1 MSFYE
6 DLVIETQRRNYSR
19 YYSVYARGGT
29 PFQLTEK
36 APLPYDA
43 QITAFAEAVRQADS
57 ILVGGASGL
66 SAAGGG
72 DFYYSDTSSFRRHF
86 GKFAEK
92 YHFQGAFNGMRAPF
106 ESREEFW
113 GYLATFLH
121 TTQTAPLRQPYKDLD
136 RILTGKT
143 FHILTT
149 NQDTQ
154 FVKLYP
160 EAKVSEIQGDHRFF
174 QCSRCCTDE
183 TWDAVAPVA
192 AMIDS
197 MGEGTEI
204 APALLPRCPYCGAE
218 AFPWV
223 RGYGN
228 FLEGRKYEAE
238 YQKTSDF
245 IEAHASERLLFIE
258 LGVGRLTPMF
268 IQEPFWQLTA
278 NLPNARYIGV
288 NDRYDFLPQ
297 GIEDKGMTI
306 VGDIARVLR
315 DTAEALHGKAEVQ

>member
-29 PFQLTEK
+29 PYRLSEK
-36 APLPYDA
+36 QPLAYKE
-43 QITAFAEAVRQADS
+43 QISAFAREVRDADC

-72 DFYYSDTSSFRRHF
+72 DFYYGDTPSFREHF
-86 GKFAEK
+86 GKFADK
-92 YHFQGAFNGMRAPF
+92 YHFAGAFNGMRAPF
-106 ESREEFW
+106 ESREEYW

-121 TTQTAPLRQPYKDLD
+121 TTQTAPLRAPYVDLD
-136 RILTGKT
+136 AILQGKT

-160 EAKVSEIQGDHRFF
+160 ENQVSEIQGDHRFF
-174 QCSRCCTDE
+174 QCSRCCHDE
-183 TWDAVAPVA
+183 TWDAVGPVA
-192 AMIDS
+192 EMIAS
-197 MGEGTEI
+197 MGEGTEV
-204 APALLPRCPYCGAE
+204 APELVPHCPHCGAE

-228 FLEGRKYEAE
+228 FLTGSKYEAE

-245 IEAHASERLLFIE
+245 IEAHAGERLLFLE

-278 NLPNARYIGV
+278 KLENARYLGV
-288 NDRYDFLPQ
+288 NDKYDFLPVD
-297 GIEDKGMTI
+297 IEDKGMTI
-306 VGDIARVLR
+306 VGDIAKVLHDVRVLMER
-315 DTAEALHGKAEVQ
+315 TQ

>member
-6 DLVIETQRRNYSR
+6 ELVIETQRRNYSR

-36 APLPYDA
+36 PSLPYDE
-43 QITAFAEAVRQADS
+43 QIAAFAREVASADAV
-57 ILVGGASGL
+57 LVGGASGL
-66 SAAGGG
+66 SASGGG
-72 DFYYSDTSSFRRHF
+72 DFYYADTASFRAHF

-92 YHFQGAFNGMRAPF
+92 YHFVGAFNGMRAP
-106 ESREEFW
+106 
-113 GYLATFLH
+113 
-121 TTQTAPLRQPYKDLD
+121 YKDLD
-136 RILTGKT
+136 AILAGKD

-160 EAKVSEIQGDHRFF
+160 ESKVSEIQGDHRFF

-183 TWDAVAPVA
+183 TWDAVVPVRE
-192 AMIDS
+192 MIAS

-204 APALLPRCPYCGAE
+204 DPELIPRCPHCGAE

-228 FLEGRKYEAE
+228 FLEGSKYEAE
-238 YQKTSDF
+238 YQKTSDY
-245 IEAHASERLLFIE
+245 IEAHADERLLFIE

-278 NLPNARYIGV
+278 NLPQARYISV
-288 NDRYDFLPQ
+288 NDKYDFLPQ
-297 GIEDKGMTI
+297 GIEDKGMSI
-306 VGDIARVLR
+306 VGDIAAVLSDVR
-315 DTAEALHGKAEVQ
+315 AEVEGGARR

>member
-6 DLVIETQRRNYSR
+6 ELVIETQRRNYSR

-29 PFQLTEK
+29 PFQLTDK
-36 APLPYDA
+36 PSLPYDE
-43 QITAFAEAVRQADS
+43 QIAAFAREVASADAV
-57 ILVGGASGL
+57 LVGGASGL

-72 DFYYSDTSSFRRHF
+72 DFYYADTASFRAHF

-92 YHFQGAFNGMRAPF
+92 YHFVGAFNGIRAPF
-106 ESREEFW
+106 QSRAEFW

-121 TTQTAPLRQPYKDLD
+121 TTQTAPLRAPYKDLD
-136 RILTGKT
+136 AILAGKD

-160 EAKVSEIQGDHRFF
+160 ESKVSEIQGDHRFF

-183 TWDAVAPVA
+183 TWDAVVPVRE
-192 AMIDS
+192 MIAS

-204 APALLPRCPYCGAE
+204 DPDLIPRCPHCGAE

-228 FLEGRKYEAE
+228 FLEGSKYEAE
-238 YQKTSDF
+238 YQKTSDY
-245 IEAHASERLLFIE
+245 IEAHADERLLFIE

-278 NLPNARYIGV
+278 NLPQARYISV
-288 NDRYDFLPQ
+288 NDKYDFLPQ
-297 GIEDKGMTI
+297 GIEDKGMSI
-306 VGDIARVLR
+306 VGDIAAVLSDVR
-315 DTAEALHGKAEVQ
+315 AEVEGGARR

>member
-6 DLVIETQRRNYSR
+6 ELVVETQRQHYSR

-29 PFQLTEK
+29 PFRLTQK
-36 APLPYDA
+36 TPRSYDE
-43 QITAFAEAVRQADS
+43 QIAAFVREVREADA

-72 DFYYSDTSSFRRHF
+72 DFYYSDTPSFRAHF
-86 GKFAEK
+86 GKFADK
-92 YHFQGAFNGMRAPF
+92 YHFAGAFNGMRAPF

-121 TTQTAPLRQPYKDLD
+121 TTQTAPLRTPYRDLD
-136 RILTGKT
+136 AILQGKV

-174 QCSRCCTDE
+174 QCSRCCHDE
-183 TWDAVAPVA
+183 IWDAVVPVSE
-192 AMIDS
+192 MIAS
-197 MGEGTEI
+197 MGDGTEV
-204 APALLPRCPYCGAE
+204 ASELVPRCPHCGAE

-228 FLEGRKYEAE
+228 FLEGRKYEEE

-245 IEAHASERLLFIE
+245 IAAHAEERLLFIE
-258 LGVGRLTPMF
+258 LGVGRMTPMF

-278 NLPNARYIGV
+278 NLPQARYIGV

-297 GIEDKGMTI
+297 SIEEKGMSI
-306 VGDIARVLR
+306 VGDIAQVLR
-315 DTAEALHGKAEVQ
+315 NVRAAVEGGVQ